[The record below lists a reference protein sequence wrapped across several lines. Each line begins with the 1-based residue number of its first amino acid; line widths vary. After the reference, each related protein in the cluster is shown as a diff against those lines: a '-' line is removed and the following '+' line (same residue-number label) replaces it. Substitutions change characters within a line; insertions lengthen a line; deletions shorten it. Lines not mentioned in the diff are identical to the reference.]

1 MFSIKF
7 SSPKIKIW
15 FEPMFFYGFFC
26 GFERCGFA
34 AFPNFRG
41 GTSSPPQAAKTVRTN
56 SRILHHHM
64 SDSFP
69 MRINKYL
76 ALKKISTRR
85 GADELVKNNKVF
97 INGKL
102 AILGCRVGEKDIVKV
117 KGEKKKDYVYYAY
130 NKPIGIEITSPKKG
144 FFTLGRLDKAS
155 HGLLIVTNDGRITD
169 RLLNPKYIHEKE
181 YVVKTSNKLRSNFKQ
196 KMEARV
202 NIEGLPRLGKAGYK
216 TKKCKVQIINNFT
229 FRITLTE
236 GKKHQIR
243 RMCSALFQ
251 EVADLKRERIMN
263 IKLGTL
269 KPNTLR
275 IIKDEELVAFLESLG
290 LTK

>member
-1 MFSIKF
+1 M
-7 SSPKIKIW
+7 
-15 FEPMFFYGFFC
+15 
-26 GFERCGFA
+26 
-34 AFPNFRG
+34 N
-41 GTSSPPQAAKTVRTN
+41 
-56 SRILHHHM
+56 
-64 SDSFP
+64 DSQ

-85 GADELVKNNKVF
+85 GADELVKSRKVF

-144 FFTLGRLDKAS
+144 FFPLGRLDKAS

-169 RLLNPKYIHEKE
+169 KLLNPKYVHEKE

-196 KMEARV
+196 KMEAGV
-202 NIEGLPRLGKAGYK
+202 NIEGYI
-216 TKKCKVQIINNFT
+216 TKPCKVKIINDFT
-229 FRITLTE
+229 FRIVLTE

-263 IKLGTL
+263 IKLGNL
-269 KPNTLR
+269 KSNAFR
-275 IIKDEELVAFLESLG
+275 EIKDEELAAFLTG
-290 LTK
+290 LSGVK